1 MSRFQY
7 KLAQRPRLHAAM
19 VGVAAALLCLA
30 AFVAILAMDQ
40 LRRLEDTQH
49 TLAYKVQGISNDTR
63 NILRRLTQTHAGDC
77 SEASLLQL
85 RQEVFVS
92 TYQVDIGVLDERQRL
107 ICTTVMGRLPYPVS
121 LPAPDAIVKT
131 LQGEEHYV
139 NFEVPLIVA
148 DWRTVAMM
156 VRMGRFNTV
165 VNPYALED
173 MFGVDEGTLRIRVID
188 GSFQVAHADPTLSGE
203 RADRLGQG
211 RWIDGDVHG
220 YSWSE
225 QAFVSSRLIAGTPYL
240 SQFVVPLERF
250 WEAYAWRLGF
260 VLLLSL
266 AAGGLVYGALSPALQ
281 RWGLLEHRIAGL
293 IHEDNVLCMYQP
305 IVDMRSGATVGCEVL
320 MRLRD
325 GSEVL
330 APDRV
335 LPLVARAGL
344 CWKLDQSVVRQAI
357 RELCTHL
364 PAGTALEV
372 SFNFF
377 PENIRYGPLRELI
390 ETALPEAPRPD
401 LRFNLEVIE
410 QGEQGGLLGEIA
422 SLKQSGYLVSIDDF
436 GTGYSNLN
444 SVKALAP
451 DFIKIDKSFVFEMED
466 ASVRSSLIPE
476 IVSIARAVGAE
487 VIAEGIENEPQRER
501 LLSFGVDYGQGFL
514 FARPMVIGDFV
525 AYLRAAGAHGDTGRS

>member
-7 KLAQRPRLHAAM
+7 KLAQRPRLHAAIAGM
-19 VGVAAALLCLA
+19 VAALLCLA
-30 AFVAILAMDQ
+30 AFVAVLALDQ
-40 LRRLEDTQH
+40 LRRLEEIQH

-85 RQEVFVS
+85 RQEVFIS
-92 TYQVDIGVLDERQRL
+92 SYQVDIGVLDERQRL
-107 ICTTVMGRLPYPVS
+107 LCTTVLGRLPHPVS
-121 LPAPDAIVKT
+121 LPVPDAIVKT
-131 LQGEEHYV
+131 VQGEEHYI
-139 NFEVPLIVA
+139 NFEVPLLVA
-148 DWRTVAMM
+148 DWRAVAMM

-173 MFGVDEGTLRIRVID
+173 MFGVDEGTLRIRLID
-188 GSFQVAHADPTLSGE
+188 GSFHVAHADPSLSDE
-203 RADRLGQG
+203 RADRLGRG
-211 RWIDGDVHG
+211 RWIDGDSHS
-220 YSWSE
+220 YSWAE
-225 QAFVSSRLIAGTPYL
+225 RAFVSSRLIAGTPYL

-250 WEAYAWRLGF
+250 WEAYAWRLGL
-260 VLLLSL
+260 VLLVSL
-266 AAGGLVYGALSPALQ
+266 TAGGLVYGALSPALR

-293 IHEDNVLCMYQP
+293 IREENVLCMYQP
-305 IVDMRSGATVGCEVL
+305 IVDMRSGAPVGCEVL
-320 MRLRD
+320 MRLCD
-325 GSEVL
+325 GAEVL

-344 CWKLDQSVVRQAI
+344 CWRLDQSVVRQAI
-357 RELCTHL
+357 RELRTHL
-364 PAGTALEV
+364 PAGMALEV

-377 PENIRYGPLRELI
+377 PENIRCGPLRELI
-390 ETALPEAPRPD
+390 ETALPAVSRAD

-476 IVSIARAVGAE
+476 IVGIARAVGAE
-487 VIAEGIENEPQRER
+487 VIAEGIENEPQRQR
-501 LLSFGVDYGQGFL
+501 LLSFGVDYGQGYL
-514 FARPMVIGDFV
+514 FARPMAIGDFV